1 LFELLDLQSGA
12 NRMLLWSASIVV
24 LGSRIMT
31 RHQRETFPPVT
42 LGYIHSRRS
51 ALRSRAEEND

>member
-1 LFELLDLQSGA
+1 
-12 NRMLLWSASIVV
+12 MLLWSASIVV

-51 ALRSRAEEND
+51 ALRSRVEEND